1 MDSEKNSIEQFEVM
15 GQENKKKKPKK
26 IKPLSS
32 SPSSLIGCFKSD
44 LGHPTVEESDVHGNF
59 DIKSALKDSAL
70 LSSPTHLV
78 VTVNGIIGSAHDWRY
93 AAKQFLSRYPQDVMV
108 HCSEC
113 NYSTLTFDGIDVMG
127 SRLADE
133 VISVVKRHPDLQK
146 ISFIGHSLGG
156 LIARYA
162 IAKLYSK
169 DFRKPR
175 HQANGESDGSEKP
188 FREEK
193 PEGKIAGL
201 EPVNFITSATPH
213 LGLRGHKQVPLFCG
227 IQSLEKLA
235 SYISWL
241 LGRTGKHQFLNDTD
255 DGKPPLLLQMTQDC
269 EDLQFIS
276 ALQSF
281 KRCVTYS
288 NAFYDYVVGW
298 RTASIRRQNELPKHL
313 SANNRYPHIV
323 NEETAKLDG
332 CHIEPQVD
340 GAITDDI
347 ELEEAMI
354 QGLNRVSWER
364 VDVSFRGSKQRFF
377 AHSTIQVKTPSI
389 HSDGA
394 DVIQHMVDKFCL

>member
-1 MDSEKNSIEQFEVM
+1 MDSDRKTVEQFEVM
-15 GQENKKKKPKK
+15 GQEIKKKKPKK
-26 IKPLSS
+26 IKSLSS
-32 SPSSLIGCFKSD
+32 SPSSLMGCFKSD
-44 LGHPTVEESDVHGNF
+44 LGHSTVEESDVHGNF
-59 DIKSALKDSAL
+59 DIKSALKDSIL
-70 LSSPTHLV
+70 NSSPTHLV
-78 VTVNGIIGSAHDWRY
+78 VTVNGIIGSAHDWRF
-93 AAKQFLSRYPQDVMV
+93 AAKQFLSRYPQDVIV

-113 NYSTLTFDGIDVMG
+113 NYSMLTFDGIDVMG

-133 VISVVKRHPDLQK
+133 VVSVVKRHPDLQK

-162 IAKLYSK
+162 IAKLYSE
-169 DFRKPR
+169 DFRKPTS
-175 HQANGESDGSEKP
+175 QDNGEPDGFEKP
-188 FREEK
+188 FREKK
-193 PEGKIAGL
+193 PVGKIAGL

-213 LGLRGHKQVPLFCG
+213 LGLRGHKQFPLFCG
-227 IQSLEKLA
+227 IQYLEKLA
-235 SYISWL
+235 LYISWL
-241 LGRTGKHQFLNDTD
+241 LGRTGKHQFLTDTD

-269 EDLQFIS
+269 QDLKFIS

-281 KRCVTYS
+281 KRCVAYS
-288 NAFYDYVVGW
+288 NACYDYVVGW
-298 RTASIRRQNELPKHL
+298 RTSSIRRQNELPKHL

-332 CHIEPQVD
+332 SNVEPQVS

-354 QGLNRVSWER
+354 EGLNKVSWER
-364 VDVSFRGSKQRFF
+364 VDVSFSGSKQRFF

-394 DVIQHMVDKFCL
+394 DVIQHMVDKFLL